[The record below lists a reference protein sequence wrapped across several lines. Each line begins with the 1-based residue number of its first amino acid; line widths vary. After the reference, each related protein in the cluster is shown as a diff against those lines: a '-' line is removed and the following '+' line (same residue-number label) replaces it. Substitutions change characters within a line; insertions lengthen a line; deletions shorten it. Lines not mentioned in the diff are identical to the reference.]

1 MDFDS
6 SEMKSLILI
15 FGDGL
20 GYDNAQMLIIEYYA
34 RRKVNR

>member
-6 SEMKSLILI
+6 FKMKSLILI

-20 GYDNAQMLIIEYYA
+20 GYDNAQMLTREYNIGG
-34 RRKVNR
+34 R